1 VLLFLLILFF
11 TPFRYERS
19 HTMKLT
25 VGSLFQKYPSNA
37 FVVCVAATVPQ
48 GNGAAPV
55 DFHWEEVAPSRKL
68 RQLWDVSGKGI
79 LAQSGYLNFY
89 KAQLRDGQDSILA
102 TFGRIVR
109 QAKDAGKTH
118 IVLCCYEGKNSFCH
132 RHYLRSWL
140 LAQMAD
146 KDALTRIRKA
156 AGETQGSPQTKP
168 SPQAEAAVDSE
179 AESAEKLTPQQKA
192 ARTRKRNAA
201 RKAAEAETKAA
212 VREKAAA

>member
-1 VLLFLLILFF
+1 
-11 TPFRYERS
+11 
-19 HTMKLT
+19 MKLT

-118 IVLCCYEGKNSFCH
+118 IVLCCYEGKLSFCH
-132 RHYLRSWL
+132 RHYLRTWL
-140 LAQMAD
+140 LGQMQD
-146 KDALTRIRKA
+146 DTALTRIRKA
-156 AGETQGSPQTKP
+156 AGELNPQDSLQLNPQGSSRTQHQ
-168 SPQAEAAVDSE
+168 PQAEAAVDSE

-201 RKAAEAETKAA
+201 RKAAEAEAKAA
-212 VREKAAA
+212 VREKAEAAA

>member
-11 TPFRYERS
+11 TPFGYERS
-19 HTMKLT
+19 HAMKLT

-55 DFHWEEVAPSRKL
+55 DFHWQEVAPSQKL

-118 IVLCCYEGKNSFCH
+118 IVLCCYEGKLSFCH
-132 RHYLRSWL
+132 RHYLRTWL
-140 LAQMAD
+140 LGQMQDDA
-146 KDALTRIRKA
+146 ALTRIRKA
-156 AGETQGSPQTKP
+156 AGETQHQ
-168 SPQAEAAVDSE
+168 PQAEAAVDSE

-192 ARTRKRNAA
+192 ALTRKRNAA
-201 RKAAEAETKAA
+201 LKAAEAEAKAA
-212 VREKAAA
+212 TPEAAPAAV

>member
-1 VLLFLLILFF
+1 
-11 TPFRYERS
+11 
-19 HTMKLT
+19 MKLT

-37 FVVCVAATVPQ
+37 FVVCVASTVPKK
-48 GNGAAPV
+48 NGATPV
-55 DFHWEEVAPSRKL
+55 DFHWEEVAPSQKL

-89 KAQLRDGQDSILA
+89 KAQLRDGQDSILS

-109 QAKDAGKTH
+109 KAKDAGKTH

-140 LAQMAD
+140 LAQMQDDA
-146 KDALTRIRKA
+146 ALTRIRKA
-156 AGETQGSPQTKP
+156 AGELDPQGSSQTQHQ
-168 SPQAEAAVDSE
+168 PQAEAAVDSE
-179 AESAEKLTPQQKA
+179 TESAEKLTPQQKA

-201 RKAAEAETKAA
+201 RKAAEADAKAA